1 MRSNLGAS
9 FPLFHVRDTVL
20 HSEDYQTRPTCLHLT
35 KVVCLGNLSR
45 HFYGWHCCTS
55 LYWHQPRCTSLFYA
69 APHAAL
75 FRAASCGYVIWD
87 VWCVCCVAVTC
98 WVVPVT
104 SSWWALMIND
114 KFSVAKLKM
123 HLVLVF
129 ECLPSF
135 WMPSFPMREIKVFE
149 FTDSHLF
156 TYLLLFY
163 HLSTFTEQLSLSIVR
178 RCFSHFCRFHF
189 SDQVTKLK
197 K

>member
-1 MRSNLGAS
+1 MWSNLCICCPVVVKLVRSNLGTS

-104 SSWWALMIND
+104 NSWWALMIND

-129 ECLPSF
+129 ECLPKI
-135 WMPSFPMREIKVFE
+135 MICMREIKVFE

-156 TYLLLFY
+156 
-163 HLSTFTEQLSLSIVR
+163 
-178 RCFSHFCRFHF
+178 
-189 SDQVTKLK
+189 
-197 K
+197 